1 VLPPHFLEARHRAL
15 LRAQEYEMSHGG
27 PVTPLPRDLSAP
39 PARQLTVGATPIDGR
54 YGVGPPMH
62 GQYGDGHHHHQHP
75 HYGLSPHSHQMGPPG
90 PQTPNE
96 HGYYMQESPMMNG
109 EHPNHGQGF
118 ASEYE
123 AVGQHSTSIMG
134 DTAMAAY
141 HQQQTPPHYDHQQQQ
156 QHHQQQHP
164 QYHQEESPQYQQY
177 GNPNESPHSNAG
189 SQLQYQDDDRSRQSS
204 SFQREVEEEGAILD
218 TNAAP

>member
-1 VLPPHFLEARHRAL
+1 MLPPHFLEARHRAL

-62 GQYGDGHHHHQHP
+62 GQYRDGHHHHQHP

-141 HQQQTPPHYDHQQQQ
+141 HQQQTPPHYDHQQQ
-156 QHHQQQHP
+156 HHQQQHP

-204 SFQREVEEEGAILD
+204 SFQREVEEEGAFLD